1 MLPGFDK
8 MCGEKAGKAMAKFEV
23 IVMCGIPGS
32 GKTTFCRERLFP
44 NYIYISLDRLKTR
57 SAEAELFSFAMR
69 RHKSCVVDNT
79 NIDPRERSRYIPA
92 AREAGASVVA
102 YWFEPDVDACLAKN
116 ARRTG
121 KERVPDFVVGAK
133 AKRFVAPT
141 KAEGF
146 DGVFKVLPTE
156 GGFGLEEQQ

>member
-1 MLPGFDK
+1 
-8 MCGEKAGKAMAKFEV
+8 MARFEV

-32 GKTTFCRERLFP
+32 GKTTFCREWLFP

-57 SAEAELFSFAMR
+57 SAEAELLLFAMR

-79 NIDPRERSRYIPA
+79 NIDPSERARYISA

-102 YWFEPDVDACLAKN
+102 YWFEPDVDACLARN
-116 ARRTG
+116 AKRMG
-121 KERVPDFVVGAK
+121 KERVPDFVVDAK

-141 KAEGF
+141 RAEGF
-146 DGVFKVLPTE
+146 DKIGKVLSLD
-156 GGFGLEEQQ
+156 GGFELEEQK